1 MPSLSSKD
9 RVSLCRFTFEDGRR
23 CRTPRIS
30 TSPDFCFYHAKKEA
44 QLRANESLAE
54 DLAYF
59 FSGDYLSAN
68 DLNTALSRVFVAVAR
83 GELKPRAA
91 RTLAYLAQTMFQT
104 LHLAQNEFITACGEK
119 DWRETV
125 VTSINANHNYRFP
138 NPTPQPTEPV
148 ASTKRSTATPP
159 PPPTPPRPTTC
170 HPACPEER
178 RERSEPPRQNPIPP
192 TTDETPHPI
201 TARPSLADTEAAL
214 KIARSLFPDRNAAPP
229 KSADP
234 TPSSCHAERNEGP
247 RLDPASPRTDETQLT
262 PVTPDPP
269 ATPIPQPAPSLRS
282 KIQTPDPYAVHYG
295 PEYRLIVDGKPFS
308 KHT

>member
-44 QLRANESLAE
+44 QLRANENLAE

-119 DWRETV
+119 DWRNTV
-125 VTSINANHNYRFP
+125 VKSLNANHNYRFP

-148 ASTKRSTATPP
+148 ASTKRKTAA
-159 PPPTPPRPTTC
+159 PPRPTTY

-178 RERSEPPRQNPIPP
+178 MERSEPPRQNPTPP

-201 TARPSLADTEAAL
+201 TARPSPADTEAAL

-229 KSADP
+229 KSEDP
-234 TPSSCHAERNEGP
+234 TPSTCHAERSEGP
-247 RLDPASPRTDETQLT
+247 RLDPPATQT
-262 PVTPDPP
+262 PQLP

-282 KIQTPDPYAVHYG
+282 RIQTPDPFAVHYG
-295 PEYRLIVDGKPFS
+295 PEYRLVVDGKPFS

>member
-44 QLRANESLAE
+44 QLRANEKLAE

-104 LHLAQNEFITACGEK
+104 LHLAQNEFITACGEN

-125 VTSINANHNYRFP
+125 VTSINDTHDYRF
-138 NPTPQPTEPV
+138 PQPTEPP
-148 ASTKRSTATPP
+148 APPKPATPP
-159 PPPTPPRPTTC
+159 QACHPERSEGPRLDSAPSTNAETRPTRATPPTPPKPATPPQAC
-170 HPACPEER
+170 HP
-178 RERSEPPRQNPIPP
+178 ERSEG
-192 TTDETPHPI
+192 
-201 TARPSLADTEAAL
+201 S
-214 KIARSLFPDRNAAPP
+214 
-229 KSADP
+229 
-234 TPSSCHAERNEGP
+234 
-247 RLDPASPRTDETQLT
+247 RLDPASPTAADTR
-262 PVTPDPP
+262 PAP
-269 ATPIPQPAPSLRS
+269 ATPPPPAPHNPSSRTGAGPQPGTPERAQSVVPS
-282 KIQTPDPYAVHYG
+282 
-295 PEYRLIVDGKPFS
+295 RLQA
-308 KHT
+308 H